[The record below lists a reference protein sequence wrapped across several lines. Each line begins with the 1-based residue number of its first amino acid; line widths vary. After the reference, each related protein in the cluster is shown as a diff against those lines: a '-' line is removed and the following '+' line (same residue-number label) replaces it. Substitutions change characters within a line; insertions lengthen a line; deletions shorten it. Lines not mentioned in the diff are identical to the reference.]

1 MNDFENNDD
10 IDALLAAS
18 PLVAP
23 PDFASR
29 LAALARAT
37 PQLHE
42 RSRAFRA
49 WQWASLGIG
58 ASLGALRLCEFV
70 FVAFVAVG
78 AH

>member
-1 MNDFENNDD
+1 MTDD
-10 IDALLAAS
+10 IDALLTGK

-23 PDFASR
+23 PGFALR
-29 LAALARAT
+29 LTALARAT
-37 PQLHE
+37 PQAQE
-42 RSRAFRA
+42 QSRAFRP
-49 WQWASLGIG
+49 WQWASLGVG